1 MTTYAKPRPKKENR
15 IRVKRGPLEKQE
27 ARAGVMFV
35 LPWVI
40 GAAVFLIYPL
50 FMSFWYALNNIRLT
64 SEGMRFT
71 FLAQGNFTQILLSDP
86 DFLPELVDYL
96 LSTVISV
103 PVIVV
108 FAMMIALMLNEKIKG
123 KGFFRLIFFLPV
135 IIVSGPILN
144 SLTEQNAGTISV
156 IDTQAVTGA
165 ISSFLPQVIATPIS
179 ELFSNMVT
187 ILWYSGVPI
196 LIFLSALQKIDK
208 SQYEAAYVDGASG
221 WEMFWKITLPSLKPM
236 ILLNCV
242 YTIVFVSSNDQ
253 NKLIG
258 LIKSAMFSGTSEKG
272 YGYASAMAWLYSLVV
287 LLLVGIFALIFMTR
301 KDRYEKDAKK
311 ADRKAKAERR
321 KVLKIQRRQAR
332 HAKKY
337 NRPTVR

>member
-1 MTTYAKPRPKKENR
+1 MTTARRPLKRENR

-27 ARAGVMFV
+27 ARAGLLFV
-35 LPWVI
+35 LPWLL
-40 GAAVFLIYPL
+40 GAAVFLLYPL
-50 FMSFWYALNNIRLT
+50 GMSLWYSLNNIRLT
-64 SEGMRFT
+64 SEGMKFT
-71 FLAQGNFTQILLSDP
+71 FLAQGNYTQILLSDP
-86 DFLPELVDYL
+86 DFLPQLVDYL

-108 FAMMIALMLNEKIKG
+108 FALLIALMLNEKIRG
-123 KGFFRLIFFLPV
+123 KSFFRLIFFLPV
-135 IIVSGPILN
+135 IIVSGPILGA
-144 SLTEQNAGTISV
+144 LTEQNASTISV
-156 IDTQAVTGA
+156 VDAQAVTGA
-165 ISSFLPQVIATPIS
+165 ISSFLPAILAAPIS

-196 LIFLSALQKIDK
+196 LIFISALQKIDR

-221 WEMFWKITLPSLKPM
+221 WERFWKITLPSLKPM

-253 NKLIG
+253 NQLIG

-272 YGYASAMAWLYSLVV
+272 YGYASAMAWIYSLVV
-287 LLLVGIFALIFMTR
+287 LILVGIFALVFMAR
-301 KDRYEKDAKK
+301 KDKYEREARKL
-311 ADRKAKAERR
+311 DRKAKQERR
-321 KVLKIQRRQAR
+321 KVLRIQRRQAR

>member
-1 MTTYAKPRPKKENR
+1 MTSYAKPRPKKENR
-15 IRVKRGPLEKQE
+15 IRIKRGPLEKKE

-35 LPWVI
+35 LPWII
-40 GAAVFLIYPL
+40 GAAVFLVYPL
-50 FMSFWYALNNIRLT
+50 LMSFWYSLNNIRLT
-64 SEGMRFT
+64 SEGMKFT
-71 FLAQGNFTQILLSDP
+71 FLSQGNFTQILLSDP

-123 KGFFRLIFFLPV
+123 KSFFRLIFFLPV

-165 ISSFLPQVIATPIS
+165 ISAFLPKMIATPIAG
-179 ELFSNMVT
+179 LFSNMVT

-196 LIFLSALQKIDK
+196 LIFLSALQKIDR

-221 WEMFWKITLPSLKPM
+221 WEMFWKITQPSLKPM
-236 ILLNCV
+236 ILLNCI

-253 NKLIG
+253 NRLIG

-287 LLLVGIFALIFMTR
+287 LLLVGLFALIFMTR

-321 KVLKIQRRQAR
+321 QVLKIQRRQAR

>member
-1 MTTYAKPRPKKENR
+1 MTSYAKPRPKKENR
-15 IRVKRGPLEKQE
+15 IRIKRGPLEKKE

-35 LPWVI
+35 IPWII

-50 FMSFWYALNNIRLT
+50 LMSFWYSLNNIRLT
-64 SEGMRFT
+64 SEGMKFT
-71 FLAQGNFTQILLSDP
+71 FLSQGNFTQILLSDP

-123 KGFFRLIFFLPV
+123 KSFFRLIFFLPV

-144 SLTEQNAGTISV
+144 SLTEQNASTISV

-165 ISSFLPQVIATPIS
+165 ISAFLPKMIATPIAG
-179 ELFSNMVT
+179 LFSNMVT

-196 LIFLSALQKIDK
+196 LIFLSALQKIDR

-236 ILLNCV
+236 ILLNCI

-253 NKLIG
+253 NRLIG

-287 LLLVGIFALIFMTR
+287 LLLVGLFALIFMTR

-321 KVLKIQRRQAR
+321 QVLKIQRRQAR

>member
-1 MTTYAKPRPKKENR
+1 MTSYAKPRPKKENR
-15 IRVKRGPLEKQE
+15 IRIKRGPLEKKE

-35 LPWVI
+35 LPWII
-40 GAAVFLIYPL
+40 GAAVFLVYPL
-50 FMSFWYALNNIRLT
+50 LMSFWYSLNNIRLT
-64 SEGMRFT
+64 SEGMKFT
-71 FLAQGNFTQILLSDP
+71 FLSQGNFTQILLSDP

-108 FAMMIALMLNEKIKG
+108 FAMMIALMLNEKIRG
-123 KGFFRLIFFLPV
+123 KSFFRLIFFLPV

-165 ISSFLPQVIATPIS
+165 ISAFLPKMIATPIAG
-179 ELFSNMVT
+179 LFSNMVT

-196 LIFLSALQKIDK
+196 LIFLSALQKIDR

-236 ILLNCV
+236 ILLNCI

-253 NKLIG
+253 NRLIG

-287 LLLVGIFALIFMTR
+287 LLLVGLFALIFMTR

-321 KVLKIQRRQAR
+321 QVLKIQRRQAR

>member
-1 MTTYAKPRPKKENR
+1 MTSYAKPRPKKENR
-15 IRVKRGPLEKQE
+15 IRIKRGPLEKRE

-35 LPWVI
+35 LPWII
-40 GAAVFLIYPL
+40 GAAVFLVYPL
-50 FMSFWYALNNIRLT
+50 LMSFWYSLNNIRLT
-64 SEGMRFT
+64 SEGMKFT
-71 FLAQGNFTQILLSDP
+71 FLSQGNFTQILLSDP

-123 KGFFRLIFFLPV
+123 KSFFRLIFFLPV

-144 SLTEQNAGTISV
+144 SLTEQNASTISV

-165 ISSFLPQVIATPIS
+165 ISAFLPKVIATPIAG
-179 ELFSNMVT
+179 LFSNMVT

-196 LIFLSALQKIDK
+196 LIFLSALQKIDR

-236 ILLNCV
+236 ILLNCI

-253 NKLIG
+253 NRLIG

-287 LLLVGIFALIFMTR
+287 LLLVGLFALIFMTR

-321 KVLKIQRRQAR
+321 QVLKIQRRQAR

>member
-1 MTTYAKPRPKKENR
+1 MTSYAKPRPKKENR
-15 IRVKRGPLEKQE
+15 IRIKRGPLEKKD

-35 LPWVI
+35 LPWII

-50 FMSFWYALNNIRLT
+50 LMSFWYSLNNIRLT
-64 SEGMRFT
+64 SEGMKFT
-71 FLAQGNFTQILLSDP
+71 FLSQGNFTQILLSDP

-108 FAMMIALMLNEKIKG
+108 FAMMIALMLNEKIRG
-123 KGFFRLIFFLPV
+123 KSFFRLIFFLPV

-165 ISSFLPQVIATPIS
+165 ISAFLPKMIATPIAG
-179 ELFSNMVT
+179 LFSNMVT

-196 LIFLSALQKIDK
+196 LIFLSALQKIDR

-236 ILLNCV
+236 ILLNCI

-253 NKLIG
+253 NRLIG

-287 LLLVGIFALIFMTR
+287 LLLVGLFALIFMTR

-321 KVLKIQRRQAR
+321 QVLKIQRRQAR

>member
-1 MTTYAKPRPKKENR
+1 MTSYAKPRPKKENR
-15 IRVKRGPLEKQE
+15 IRIKRGPLEKKE

-35 LPWVI
+35 LPWII
-40 GAAVFLIYPL
+40 GAAVFLVYPL
-50 FMSFWYALNNIRLT
+50 LMSFWYSLNNIRLT
-64 SEGMRFT
+64 SEGMKFT
-71 FLAQGNFTQILLSDP
+71 FLSQGNFTQILLSDP

-108 FAMMIALMLNEKIKG
+108 FAMMIALMLNEKIRG
-123 KGFFRLIFFLPV
+123 KSFFRLIFFLPV

-144 SLTEQNAGTISV
+144 SLTEQNASTISV

-165 ISSFLPQVIATPIS
+165 ISAFLPKMIATPIAG
-179 ELFSNMVT
+179 LFSNMVT

-196 LIFLSALQKIDK
+196 LIFLSALQKIDR

-236 ILLNCV
+236 ILLNCI

-253 NKLIG
+253 NRLIG

-287 LLLVGIFALIFMTR
+287 LLLVGLFALIFMTR

-321 KVLKIQRRQAR
+321 QVLKIQRRQAR

>member
-1 MTTYAKPRPKKENR
+1 MTSYAKPRPKKENR
-15 IRVKRGPLEKQE
+15 IRIKRGPLEKKE

-35 LPWVI
+35 LPWII

-50 FMSFWYALNNIRLT
+50 LMSFWYSLNNIRLT
-64 SEGMRFT
+64 SEGMKFT
-71 FLAQGNFTQILLSDP
+71 FLSQGNFTQILLSDP

-123 KGFFRLIFFLPV
+123 KSFFRLIFFLPV

-144 SLTEQNAGTISV
+144 SLTEQNASTISV

-165 ISSFLPQVIATPIS
+165 ISAFLPKMIATPIAG
-179 ELFSNMVT
+179 LFSNMVT

-196 LIFLSALQKIDK
+196 LIFLSALQKIDR

-236 ILLNCV
+236 ILLNCI

-253 NKLIG
+253 NRLIG

-287 LLLVGIFALIFMTR
+287 LLLVGVFALIFMTR

-321 KVLKIQRRQAR
+321 QVLKIQRRQAR

>member
-1 MTTYAKPRPKKENR
+1 MTSYAKPRPNKENR
-15 IRVKRGPLEKQE
+15 IRIKRGPLEKKE

-35 LPWVI
+35 LPWII
-40 GAAVFLIYPL
+40 GAAVFLVYPL
-50 FMSFWYALNNIRLT
+50 LMSFWYSLNNIRLT
-64 SEGMRFT
+64 SEGMKFT
-71 FLAQGNFTQILLSDP
+71 FLSQGNFTQILLSDP

-108 FAMMIALMLNEKIKG
+108 FAMMIALMLNEKIRG
-123 KGFFRLIFFLPV
+123 KSFFRLIFFLPV

-165 ISSFLPQVIATPIS
+165 ISAFLPKMIATPIAG
-179 ELFSNMVT
+179 LFSNMVT

-196 LIFLSALQKIDK
+196 LIFLSALQKIDR

-236 ILLNCV
+236 ILLNCI

-253 NKLIG
+253 NRLIG

-287 LLLVGIFALIFMTR
+287 LLLVGLFALIFMTR

-321 KVLKIQRRQAR
+321 QVLKIQRRQAR

>member
-1 MTTYAKPRPKKENR
+1 MTVSAKHRKPENR
-15 IRVKRGPLEKQE
+15 IRIKRGPLEKKD
-27 ARAGVMFV
+27 ARAGVLFV

-40 GAAVFLIYPL
+40 GAAVFLAYPL
-50 FMSFWYALNNIRLT
+50 IMSLWYSLNNIRLT
-64 SEGMRFT
+64 SEGMKFT

-86 DFLPELVDYL
+86 DFLPNLVDYL
-96 LSTVISV
+96 LSTVVSV

-108 FAMMIALMLNEKIKG
+108 FALMIALMLNEKIRG
-123 KGFFRLIFFLPV
+123 KSFFRLIFFLPV

-144 SLTEQNAGTISV
+144 SLTEQNASTISV
-156 IDTQAVTGA
+156 IDSQAVTSA
-165 ISSFLPQVIATPIS
+165 ITSFLPPMIAQPIS
-179 ELFSNMVT
+179 GLFSNMVT

-196 LIFLSALQKIDK
+196 LIFLSALQKIDR

-221 WEMFWKITLPSLKPM
+221 WERFWKITLPSVKPM

-253 NKLIG
+253 NRLIT

-272 YGYASAMAWLYSLVV
+272 YGYASAMAWIYSLVV
-287 LLLVGIFALIFMTR
+287 LLLVGLFALIFMAR
-301 KDRYEKDAKK
+301 KDKYEREAKK
-311 ADRKAKAERR
+311 LDRKAKQERR
-321 KVLKIQRRQAR
+321 KVLHIQRRQAR

-337 NRPTVR
+337 HRPTVR

>member
-1 MTTYAKPRPKKENR
+1 MTSYAKPRPKKENR
-15 IRVKRGPLEKQE
+15 IRIKRGPLEKKD

-35 LPWVI
+35 LPWII
-40 GAAVFLIYPL
+40 GAAVFLVYPL
-50 FMSFWYALNNIRLT
+50 LMSFWYSLNNIRLT
-64 SEGMRFT
+64 SEGMKFT
-71 FLAQGNFTQILLSDP
+71 FLSQGNFTQILLSDP

-108 FAMMIALMLNEKIKG
+108 FAMMIALMLNEKIRG
-123 KGFFRLIFFLPV
+123 KSFFRLIFFLPV

-144 SLTEQNAGTISV
+144 SLTEQNASTISV

-165 ISSFLPQVIATPIS
+165 ISAFLPKMIATPIAG
-179 ELFSNMVT
+179 LFSNMVT

-196 LIFLSALQKIDK
+196 LIFLSALQKIDR

-236 ILLNCV
+236 ILLNCI

-253 NKLIG
+253 NRLIG

-287 LLLVGIFALIFMTR
+287 LLLVGLFALIFMTR

-321 KVLKIQRRQAR
+321 QVLKIQRRQAR

>member
-1 MTTYAKPRPKKENR
+1 MTVSAKHRKPENR
-15 IRVKRGPLEKQE
+15 IRIKRGPLEKKD
-27 ARAGVMFV
+27 ARAGVLFV

-40 GAAVFLIYPL
+40 GAAVFLAYPL
-50 FMSFWYALNNIRLT
+50 IMSLWYSLNNIRLT
-64 SEGMRFT
+64 SEGMKFT

-86 DFLPELVDYL
+86 DFLPNLVDYL
-96 LSTVISV
+96 LSTVVSV

-108 FAMMIALMLNEKIKG
+108 FALMIALMLNEKIRG
-123 KGFFRLIFFLPV
+123 ESFFRLIFFLPV

-144 SLTEQNAGTISV
+144 SLTEQNASTISV
-156 IDTQAVTGA
+156 IDSQAVTSA
-165 ISSFLPQVIATPIS
+165 ITSFLPPMIAQPIS
-179 ELFSNMVT
+179 GLFSNMVT

-196 LIFLSALQKIDK
+196 LIFLSALQKIDR

-221 WEMFWKITLPSLKPM
+221 WERFWKITLPSVKPM

-253 NKLIG
+253 NRLIT

-272 YGYASAMAWLYSLVV
+272 YGYASAMAWIYSLVV
-287 LLLVGIFALIFMTR
+287 LLLVGLFALIFMAR
-301 KDRYEKDAKK
+301 KDKYEREAKK
-311 ADRKAKAERR
+311 LDRKAKQERR
-321 KVLKIQRRQAR
+321 KVLHIQRRQAR

-337 NRPTVR
+337 HRPTVR

>member
-1 MTTYAKPRPKKENR
+1 MTSYAKPRPKKENR
-15 IRVKRGPLEKQE
+15 IRIKRGPLEKKE

-35 LPWVI
+35 LPWII

-50 FMSFWYALNNIRLT
+50 LMSFWYSLNNIRLT
-64 SEGMRFT
+64 SEGMKFT
-71 FLAQGNFTQILLSDP
+71 FLSQGNFTQILLSDP

-123 KGFFRLIFFLPV
+123 KSFFRLIFFLPV

-144 SLTEQNAGTISV
+144 SLTEQNASTISV

-165 ISSFLPQVIATPIS
+165 ISAFLPKMIATPIAG
-179 ELFSNMVT
+179 LFSNMVT
-187 ILWYSGVPI
+187 ILWYSGVSI
-196 LIFLSALQKIDK
+196 LIFLSALQKIDR

-236 ILLNCV
+236 ILLNCI

-253 NKLIG
+253 NRLIG

-287 LLLVGIFALIFMTR
+287 LLLVGVFALIFMTR

-321 KVLKIQRRQAR
+321 QVLKIQRRQAR

>member
-1 MTTYAKPRPKKENR
+1 MKKENR

-27 ARAGVMFV
+27 ARAGILFV
-35 LPWVI
+35 LPWLI

-50 FMSFWYALNNIRLT
+50 IMSFWYALNNIRLT
-64 SEGMRFT
+64 SEGMKFT
-71 FLAQGNFTQILLSDP
+71 FLMQGNFTQILLSDP

-108 FAMMIALMLNEKIKG
+108 FAMMIALMLNEKIRG
-123 KGFFRLIFFLPV
+123 KSFFRLIFFLPV

-144 SLTEQNAGTISV
+144 SLTEQNASTISV
-156 IDTQAVTGA
+156 IDTQAVTAA
-165 ISSFLPQVIATPIS
+165 IGTFLPEIIAAPIS
-179 ELFSNMVT
+179 ALFANMVT

-196 LIFLSALQKIDK
+196 LIFLSALQKIDRA
-208 SQYEAAYVDGASG
+208 QYEAAYVDGASG
-221 WEMFWKITLPSLKPM
+221 WEMFWKITLPALKSM
-236 ILLNCV
+236 ILLNCI

-253 NKLIG
+253 NQLIG

-272 YGYASAMAWLYSLVV
+272 YGYASAMAWIFSLVV
-287 LLLVGIFALIFMTR
+287 LMMVGLFALIFTAR
-301 KDRYEKDAKK
+301 KDRYEREAKK
-311 ADRKAKAERR
+311 LDRKAKAERR
-321 KVLKIQRRQAR
+321 KVLRIQRRQAR

-337 NRPTVR
+337 HRPASH

>member
-1 MTTYAKPRPKKENR
+1 MTMSKVHRKPENR

-27 ARAGVMFV
+27 ARAGVLFV
-35 LPWVI
+35 LPWLI

-50 FMSFWYALNNIRLT
+50 AMSLWYSLNNIRLT
-64 SEGMRFT
+64 SEGMKFT

-86 DFLPELVDYL
+86 DFLPDLVDYL

-108 FAMMIALMLNEKIKG
+108 FALMIALMLNEKIRG
-123 KGFFRLIFFLPV
+123 KSFFRLIFFLPV

-144 SLTEQNAGTISV
+144 SLTEQNASTISV
-156 IDTQAVTGA
+156 IDSQAVTSA
-165 ISSFLPQVIATPIS
+165 IASFLPAMIAQPIS

-196 LIFLSALQKIDK
+196 LIFLSALQKIDR

-221 WEMFWKITLPSLKPM
+221 WERFWKITLPSVKPM
-236 ILLNCV
+236 ILLNCI

-258 LIKSAMFSGTSEKG
+258 LIKAAMFSGTSEKG
-272 YGYASAMAWLYSLVV
+272 YGYASAMAWIYSLVV
-287 LLLVGIFALIFMTR
+287 LLLVGLFTLIFMAR
-301 KDRYEKDAKK
+301 KDKYEREAKK
-311 ADRKAKAERR
+311 ADRKAKQERR
-321 KVLKIQRRQAR
+321 KVLRIQRRQAR

-337 NRPTVR
+337 HRPTVR

>member
-1 MTTYAKPRPKKENR
+1 MSTAFRGRPKKENR
-15 IRVKRGPLEKQE
+15 IRVKRGKLAARE
-27 ARAGVMFV
+27 ARVGVLFC
-35 LPWVI
+35 LPWLL
-40 GAAVFLIYPL
+40 GACLFLLYPL
-50 FMSFWYALNNIRLT
+50 GASFWYALNNIRIT

-71 FLAQGNFTQILLSDP
+71 FIAQGNFTQILLSDP

-108 FAMMIALMLNEKIKG
+108 FALIIAMMLNQKIRG

-135 IIVSGPILN
+135 IIVSGPILG
-144 SLTEQNAGTISV
+144 SLTEQNASTISV
-156 IDTQAVTGA
+156 VDAQAVTSA
-165 ISSFLPQVIATPIS
+165 ISAFLPGLIAAPIS
-179 ELFSNMVT
+179 SLFTNMVT

-196 LIFLSALQKIDK
+196 LIFLSALQKIDNA
-208 SQYEAAYVDGASG
+208 QYEAAYVDGASG

-253 NKLIG
+253 NQLIG
-258 LIKSAMFSGTSEKG
+258 LIKSSMFSGTSEKG

-287 LLLVGIFALIFMTR
+287 LLLVGLFALIFMAR
-301 KDRYEKDAKK
+301 KDKYERQARRIDRQMKK
-311 ADRKAKAERR
+311 ERR
-321 KVLKIQRRQAR
+321 KVLRLERRLAR
-332 HAKKY
+332 HGRSE
-337 NRPTVR
+337 NRQ

>member
-1 MTTYAKPRPKKENR
+1 MTTARRPLKRENR

-27 ARAGVMFV
+27 ARAGLLFV
-35 LPWVI
+35 LPWLL
-40 GAAVFLIYPL
+40 GAAVFLLYPL
-50 FMSFWYALNNIRLT
+50 GMSLWYSLNNIRLT
-64 SEGMRFT
+64 SEGMKFT
-71 FLAQGNFTQILLSDP
+71 FLAQGNYTQILLSDP
-86 DFLPELVDYL
+86 DFLPQLVDYL

-108 FAMMIALMLNEKIKG
+108 FALLIALMLNEKIRG
-123 KGFFRLIFFLPV
+123 KSFFRLIFFLPV
-135 IIVSGPILN
+135 IIVSGPILGA
-144 SLTEQNAGTISV
+144 LTEQNASTISV
-156 IDTQAVTGA
+156 VDAQAVTGA
-165 ISSFLPQVIATPIS
+165 ISSFLPAILAAPIS

-196 LIFLSALQKIDK
+196 LIFISALQKIDR

-221 WEMFWKITLPSLKPM
+221 WERFWKITLPSLKPM

-253 NKLIG
+253 NQLIG

-272 YGYASAMAWLYSLVV
+272 YGYASAMAWIYSLVV
-287 LLLVGIFALIFMTR
+287 LILVGIFALVFMAR
-301 KDRYEKDAKK
+301 KDKYEREARKLDRNAKQ
-311 ADRKAKAERR
+311 ERR
-321 KVLKIQRRQAR
+321 KVLRIQRRQAR

>member
-1 MTTYAKPRPKKENR
+1 MTSYAKPRPKKENR
-15 IRVKRGPLEKQE
+15 IRIKRGPLEKKE

-35 LPWVI
+35 LPWII

-50 FMSFWYALNNIRLT
+50 LMSFWYSLNNIRLT
-64 SEGMRFT
+64 SEGMKFT
-71 FLAQGNFTQILLSDP
+71 FLSQGNFTQILLSDP

-123 KGFFRLIFFLPV
+123 KSFFRLIFFLPV

-165 ISSFLPQVIATPIS
+165 ISAFLPKMIATPIAG
-179 ELFSNMVT
+179 LFSNMVT

-196 LIFLSALQKIDK
+196 LIFLSALQKIDR

-236 ILLNCV
+236 ILLNCI

-253 NKLIG
+253 NRLIG

-287 LLLVGIFALIFMTR
+287 LLLVGLFALIFMTR

-321 KVLKIQRRQAR
+321 QVLKIQRRQAR